1 MSINEIER
9 ALAHRLP
16 TDFAKDFYP
25 RAMRRLAE
33 YGIFR
38 GLHDVTTRHGFRMFV
53 DRLDAVKWYI
63 YYFGEFEPQISLA
76 WKNVLRPGDAVLD
89 IGANVGY
96 HSLLAASLVGPTGRV
111 FSVEPGERI
120 HPQLLRHKQLN
131 GFDHIVPIKKAVSDK
146 TEVARFYYGGDNIQ
160 GNSSL
165 VGTGDQPFDLV
176 ECVSFID
183 LGDQVPLDEVRL
195 IKIDVEGAE
204 DRVIAGMAKIL
215 DKLRADT
222 LLFVEISPENAERA
236 ADILKPLADAGFHMR
251 LIANEYTTAFYRR
264 EARVELTPAHF
275 SPGKIHDVILCR
287 DEAMFERIVGKPQ

>member
-1 MSINEIER
+1 MSINKIER
-9 ALAHRLP
+9 IFARRLP

-38 GLHDVTTRHGFRMFV
+38 GLHEVDTRHGFRMFV

-76 WKNVLRPGDAVLD
+76 WKKLLHPGDVVLD

-120 HPQLLRHKQLN
+120 HPQLVRHKQLN

-165 VGTGDQPFDLV
+165 VGADDQPFDLV
-176 ECVSFID
+176 ECISFVD
-183 LGDQVPLDEVRL
+183 LGEQVPLNEVSL

-204 DRVIAGMAKIL
+204 DRVIAGMAKVL
-215 DKLRADT
+215 NRLRPDAV
-222 LLFVEISPENAERA
+222 LFVEISPENADRA
-236 ADILKPLADAGFHMR
+236 EDILKPLVDAGFHMR

-264 EARVELTPAHF
+264 NACVELSQAHF
-275 SPGKIHDVILCR
+275 VPGRIHDVVLCR
-287 DEAMFERIVGKPQ
+287 DEAVFMQIIGK